1 MFAAYRSPTH
11 SYRDVSVHTATS
23 DASPHRLIALLYE
36 GGLDAIGQARLALK
50 SGDIARRGSATT
62 RAIRIVQ
69 EGLMAALDD
78 RAGELATRLRSLYQ
92 YMSQALLVANLRA
105 DDAKY
110 AEVAKL
116 LGQLREG
123 WDGIAPGR

>member
-11 SYRDVSVHTATS
+11 SYRDVSVQTATS
-23 DASPHRLIALLYE
+23 EADPHRLIALLYE
-36 GGLDAIGQARLALK
+36 GGLDAIGRARQALK
-50 SGDIARRGSATT
+50 TGEVARRGEATT
-62 RAIRIVQ
+62 RAIRIID
-69 EGLMAALDD
+69 EGLLAALDD
-78 RAGELATRLRSLYQ
+78 RAGELAMRLRALYK
-92 YMSQALLVANLRA
+92 YMSQGLLMANLRA

-110 AEVAKL
+110 AEVAHL